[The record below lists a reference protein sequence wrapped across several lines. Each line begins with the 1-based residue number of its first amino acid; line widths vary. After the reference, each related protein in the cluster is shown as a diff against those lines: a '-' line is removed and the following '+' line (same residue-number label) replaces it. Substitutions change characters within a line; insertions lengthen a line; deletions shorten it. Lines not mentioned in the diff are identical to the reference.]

1 MVVVVVVIVV
11 GDVDE
16 VDEVRHC
23 LRLPRRVLRSYN
35 TLGIALGVDV
45 RRL

>member
-1 MVVVVVVIVV
+1 VIVVVVVVVIVV
-11 GDVDE
+11 NE
-16 VDEVRHC
+16 VGHC